1 MRLNHSVSAAVTAIL
16 GACALC
22 AAAAAAAADQ
32 TAAAT
37 GDQTAASSQSAAP
50 QDGGTLETITVT
62 AQRRTQNLQNVPISV
77 VAFTSNQLATQQIT
91 ATVNLDTYV
100 PNMFAANNVG
110 QGSANVYY
118 IRGLGQTQSFPTFE
132 PQVGTYVDNIYIARQ
147 NANNFALFGVDSV
160 QVLNGP
166 QGTLFGRNSTGGAIV
181 VTLKQPGQTF
191 GGDVEASYG
200 QVGDD
205 LSDVYTAKADVDI
218 PISQELLTRTSIYG
232 ITDNGYVDDLT
243 THQRL
248 NGRNNYGI
256 REALAL
262 LPTSGVRWDVA
273 FDYERNN
280 SANFLDQPGPDGTR
294 ISYSGYT
301 RQGGALE
308 PYLTGVKATFGQGAI
323 VDSYGA
329 ASTLTLDLGS
339 GTLQF
344 ISGYRGLHQEMG
356 ADYPAASLG
365 PLATADAVPTGE
377 ITLALDLK
385 SHQVSQ
391 EIKWHDVAFD
401 RLDYTSGV
409 YFLYEQNGTDYGQVL
424 GLGPA
429 FALAINDQYF
439 RNDTT
444 SVAAYSQGD
453 YKITSALT
461 FTLGGRFTNETKDV
475 TAHANQPGLGY
486 DTAQIQGAGYPT
498 SLETNQF
505 TPRAALQYRLDPSLM
520 VFASATRGFQ
530 GGGWNGLTG
539 TNPVDFNS
547 FRPESIWSYE
557 TGWRSTPTDRLRFNT
572 TFFYED
578 VKDDQLL
585 YDNPHTDSFDTSNG
599 ASMYGY
605 GVETEL
611 EWRPIDPLTVN
622 ATVSS
627 MKAGFYDPTPLI
639 VSQEVGCRAGVA
651 ADCDAGIVRAN
662 GALATPVYTPA
673 LDFTLSG
680 SYVLHF
686 GSIAVTPFVAVHFVG
701 SEWFDNANTFG
712 PATPYPGEGGMNPA
726 RTMLDASVT
735 FAPSQLPITITAE
748 CRNCTMVNYGTA
760 DLLGLDYYN
769 MPGDWDIR
777 FDYAF

>member
-16 GACALC
+16 GGCALC
-22 AAAAAAAADQ
+22 AAAAAANQVASAAD
-32 TAAAT
+32 
-37 GDQTAASSQSAAP
+37 DQSTASSQSAAP
-50 QDGGTLETITVT
+50 QSGTLETITVT
-62 AQRRTQNLQNVPISV
+62 AQRRSQNLQNVPISV
-77 VAFTSNQLATQQIT
+77 TAFTSGQLATEQLT

-100 PNMFAANNVG
+100 PNMFSANNVG

-181 VTLKQPGQTF
+181 VTLKQPSQTF

-200 QVGDD
+200 QAGDG

-248 NGRNNYGI
+248 NGRNNFGV
-256 REALAL
+256 REALAV
-262 LPTSGVRWDVA
+262 LPSASVRWDVA

-280 SANFLDQPGPDGTR
+280 AANFLDQPGPGGTR
-294 ISYSGYT
+294 ISYSGFNVV
-301 RQGGALE
+301 GGALE
-308 PYLTGVKATFGQGAI
+308 PYLTGEKASFGQGAI

-329 ASTLTLDLGS
+329 ASTLSLDIGS

-365 PLATADAVPTGE
+365 NLPVADAVPTGE

-429 FALAINDQYF
+429 FALTLNDQYF

-444 SVAAYSQGD
+444 SIAAYTQGD

-475 TAHANQPGLGY
+475 TAHPDQPGLGY

-498 SLETNQF
+498 SLATNQF

-539 TNPVDFNS
+539 TNPGDFNS

-557 TGWRSTPTDRLRFNT
+557 AGWRSTPTDRLRFNT

-585 YDNPHTDSFDTSNG
+585 YDNAHTDSFDTSNG

-605 GVETEL
+605 GVETDL

-622 ATVSS
+622 ANISS

-639 VSQEVGCRAGVA
+639 VSQEVGCRGGVA

-662 GALATPVYTPA
+662 GALATPTYTPA
-673 LDFTLSG
+673 LDFTFSG

-686 GSIAVTPFVAVHFVG
+686 GSVTVTPFVAVHFVG

-726 RTMLDASVT
+726 RMMLDASVT
-735 FAPSQLPITITAE
+735 LAPS
-748 CRNCTMVNYGTA
+748 
-760 DLLGLDYYN
+760 
-769 MPGDWDIR
+769 
-777 FDYAF
+777 